1 MCLEGHASSWP
12 DATER
17 VPPIKEC
24 ACLRQQKRMRTAERA
39 NKPDSV
45 HHVNVAP
52 IIHLSNLPETLFSP
66 ERLKRREPRLESPI

>member
-1 MCLEGHASSWP
+1 
-12 DATER
+12 
-17 VPPIKEC
+17 
-24 ACLRQQKRMRTAERA
+24 MRTTEGA

-45 HHVNVAP
+45 HHANVAP